1 MQWIKFFGELNRADA
16 DIAGG
21 KGASL
26 GEMTQAGISVPP
38 GFVVLSSA
46 FDRFCDETDLG
57 IEMDAILHTVKSN
70 EIHTCEYASEQI
82 QALILSAK
90 MPESVEQEINASFKT
105 LGVEYVAVRSSA
117 TAEDS
122 LSAAWAGQLESYLNT
137 TEKDLIENIKRCWA
151 SLFTPR
157 AIFYRFE
164 KELHDQKIS
173 VAVVIQ
179 KMVESEVSGIAFSV
193 HPVTQNRDQLI
204 IEAGYGLGEA
214 IVSGQIT
221 PNSYVVKKSSRRI
234 IDKNISNQ
242 GKGLYRVL
250 GGGSEWRTISAALGN
265 QPVLSDERIIEL
277 SGIILRIEEHYGFPC
292 DIEWAYEQ
300 GEFHVVQSRPITTL
314 TEGDGLS
321 RLLRAVRSGNEK
333 FQKQLVY
340 SFTPIICF
348 ESSMHCYVDNPL
360 CAKLRMHAYPKFIV
374 IWNRNYE
381 GWSTGNIQHITD
393 AEQIAYVIDESRAM
407 IKKYA
412 DIVGRYQNL
421 EFDVVSN
428 SEIARLLEAINR
440 MTIEIYQRY
449 IFFIDEYFDT
459 ADQDLLALLPKVR
472 LELSEFVDKIYGV
485 CNTIITELANRFP
498 TVSWFVFV
506 HMTFAEII
514 AFLTDQG
521 TSTDESFETL
531 EHRAISYVFDG
542 ERLSVIKGE
551 KVNDVARTLSEQ
563 EDRERRK
570 LDTAKEI
577 TGMAVFK
584 GNVAGEVVMVLDEH
598 YQDVGT
604 LIKDKGEFVLVTPMT
619 RPEFTPFLKNAIAIV
634 TDEGGITCH
643 AAIIARE
650 LKIPCITGTKVAT
663 SLLHDGDR
671 VEVDA
676 DNGIVRILSK

>member
-1 MQWIKFFGELNRADA
+1 MQWIKFFGELNRTDA

-26 GEMTQAGISVPP
+26 GEMTQAGLPVPP
-38 GFVVLSSA
+38 GFVVLTGA
-46 FDRFCDETDLG
+46 FDRFLNETDLS
-57 IEMDAILHTVKSN
+57 IEIDAILHTVNSS
-70 EIHTCEYASEQI
+70 EVHTCEYASEQI
-82 QALILSAK
+82 RALILSAK
-90 MPESVEQEINASFKT
+90 MSESVEQEINASFKA
-105 LGVEYVAVRSSA
+105 LEVKYVAVRSSA

-122 LSAAWAGQLESYLNT
+122 STAAWAGQLESYLNT

-164 KELHDQKIS
+164 KESHDQKIS

-179 KMVESEVSGIAFSV
+179 KMVESEMAGIAFSV
-193 HPVTQNRDQLI
+193 HPVTQDHNQLI

-214 IVSGQIT
+214 IVSGQVT
-221 PNSYVVKKSSRRI
+221 PNSYVVEKSSRRI

-250 GGGSEWRTISAALGN
+250 GGGNEWRTISDALGD

-277 SGIILRIEEHYGFPC
+277 SGIIVRIEEHHGFPC

-300 GEFHVVQSRPITTL
+300 GEFYIVQSRPITTL

-333 FQKQLVY
+333 FQKQLIY
-340 SFTPIICF
+340 SFTPIVCF

-360 CAKLRMHAYPKFIV
+360 CEKLRIHSYPKFIV

-381 GWSTGNIQHITD
+381 GWSNGNIQHITD

-412 DIVGRYQNL
+412 GVVGQYQNFQ
-421 EFDVVSN
+421 FDTVSN
-428 SEIARLLEAINR
+428 SEIARLLESINR

-459 ADQDLLALLPKVR
+459 SDQDLLALLPKVR

-485 CNTIITELANRFP
+485 CDAILTELAGRFP

-506 HMTFAEII
+506 HMTFDEII
-514 AFLTDQG
+514 AFLMDQG

-531 EHRAISYVFDG
+531 EQRVISYVFDG
-542 ERLSVIKGE
+542 ERLFVIKGDQ
-551 KVNDVARTLSEQ
+551 VDAIARTLSEQ
-563 EDRERRK
+563 EDREKRK
-570 LDTAKEI
+570 LNTVQEI
-577 TGMAVFK
+577 TGTTVFK
-584 GNVAGEVVMVLDEH
+584 GNATGEVVMVLDEH
-598 YQDVGT
+598 YQDVGN

-650 LKIPCITGTKVAT
+650 LEIPCITGTKIAT
-663 SLLHDGDR
+663 SLLHDGDMI
-671 VEVDA
+671 EVDA
-676 DNGIVRILSK
+676 DNGVVRVLSK